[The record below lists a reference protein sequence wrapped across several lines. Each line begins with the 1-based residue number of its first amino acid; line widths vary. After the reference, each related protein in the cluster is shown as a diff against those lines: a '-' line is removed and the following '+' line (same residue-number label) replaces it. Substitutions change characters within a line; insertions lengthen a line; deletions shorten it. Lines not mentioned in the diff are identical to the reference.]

1 MAIHDLNLLFDL
13 SNKDLADIVA
23 TGPDSYHCKK
33 FMELGKNK
41 HRDELEQIEFEIFTH
56 VFEDYAKYKR
66 IAMEILKSR
75 NGRK

>member
-23 TGPDSYHCKK
+23 TGPDPYHCKK
-33 FMELGKNK
+33 LMSLGKNK
-41 HRDELEQIEFEIFTH
+41 HRDELEQIEFECYLH
-56 VFEDYAKYKR
+56 VFQDYAKSKR
-66 IAMEILKSR
+66 VAMEILKSR